1 MTGARLNELAQRGT
15 RSTNMNDDAFA
26 RLVAEEVKN
35 NVSDAQKNYLL
46 LPENWTRHQRAL
58 TALTENLADQ
68 LSRLNR
74 DKIVEIQ
81 RYEAL
86 GDDGFK
92 LVAEASADYDNK
104 AKKISRFK
112 FHVDSRLDEVSRVIA
127 MGIDHVDE
135 KIKFVEFLRT
145 AISTHKSMLEEYD
158 LEATSV
164 DLALWDALDGVW
176 SFDKIDPESL
186 A

>member
-1 MTGARLNELAQRGT
+1 
-15 RSTNMNDDAFA
+15 MNDDAFA

-58 TALTENLADQ
+58 TALTENLAEQ

-104 AKKISRFK
+104 SKKISRFK

-127 MGIDHVDE
+127 MGVDHVDE

-164 DLALWDALDGVW
+164 DLALWDALDGTW

>member
-1 MTGARLNELAQRGT
+1 
-15 RSTNMNDDAFA
+15 MNDDAFA

-68 LSRLNR
+68 ISRLYQ

-86 GDDGFK
+86 GDDGF
-92 LVAEASADYDNK
+92 
-104 AKKISRFK
+104 
-112 FHVDSRLDEVSRVIA
+112 
-127 MGIDHVDE
+127 
-135 KIKFVEFLRT
+135 
-145 AISTHKSMLEEYD
+145 
-158 LEATSV
+158 
-164 DLALWDALDGVW
+164 
-176 SFDKIDPESL
+176 
-186 A
+186 